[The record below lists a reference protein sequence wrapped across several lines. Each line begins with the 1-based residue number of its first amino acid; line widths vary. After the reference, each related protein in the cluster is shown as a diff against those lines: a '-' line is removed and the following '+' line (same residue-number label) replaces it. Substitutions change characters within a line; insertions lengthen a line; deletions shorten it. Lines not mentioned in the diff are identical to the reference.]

1 MLWRFTSPAISMKF
15 PPLIWTPEA
24 EVNRGMGI
32 EIEDEERTC

>member
-15 PPLIWTPEA
+15 PPPEA